1 MSAQGL
7 AANRN
12 NLEVVMATTEY
23 VLDSLAEMDRFV
35 GLMATATGADG
46 IVAAIH
52 EYLAGWTRER
62 VLRLQ
67 TIDAG
72 WAPFDERQQPVPVY
86 GAFDALQI
94 CDSVRGQCIALKET
108 GITLAP
114 ELLELD
120 LFFFFVRQVIE
131 DHEPAASRAY
141 AAVLR
146 TRHGGRRQ
154 PSANQAAG
162 ARF

>member
-1 MSAQGL
+1 
-7 AANRN
+7 
-12 NLEVVMATTEY
+12 MATTEY

-46 IVAAIH
+46 IVAAIN

-62 VLRLQ
+62 VRGLQ
-67 TIDAG
+67 RIDAG
-72 WAPFDERQQPVPVY
+72 WAPFDERQRPVPVH
-86 GAFDALQI
+86 GAVDALQI
-94 CDSVRGQCIALKET
+94 CDSVRGQCIALKES

-120 LFFFFVRQVIE
+120 LFFFFVRQIIE

-146 TRHGGRRQ
+146 PRPGGRHQ
-154 PSANQAAG
+154 PSGSQG
-162 ARF
+162 VGSRF